1 MLRVLAYNH
10 YGSFS
15 FYDLAFVA
23 DLLNGRFNLHVIN
36 TIPFLFRAPGYTAF
50 GRVIYRDLDGYLVTG
65 QNPNIVHSELS
76 GQMRG
81 DYHAVGKFDFEF
93 GVRQRFDH
101 LTFKFNNI
109 VF

>member
-23 DLLNGRFNLHVIN
+23 DLFNGRFNLHVIN

-50 GRVIYRDLDGYLVTG
+50 CRVIYRDLDGNLVTG
-65 QNPNIVHSELS
+65 QNPNIVHSQLS
-76 GQMRG
+76 RKMRR
-81 DYHAVGKFDFEF
+81 DYNAVGKLDLEF
-93 GVRQRFDH
+93 GVGQCFH
-101 LTFKFNNI
+101 YLTFKFNNI